1 MPAIRSA
8 LLIGLCL
15 AGPRVASAQKQ
26 DSSFAN
32 GITAGESDGEQR
44 RRQLFSRMKFDLGF
58 TNVTIGGGL
67 LFDGAGYAQDSI
79 SRAQVGG
86 IDPVIKLR
94 DFRFLLNG
102 RFKTRRSFT
111 WQTGIM
117 YDQPNKK
124 WLFRQTGLMVAVP
137 EIRSHFFIG
146 RAKEGFSLNKV
157 MTGYDGWSMERLP
170 FTDATIPLLAD
181 GVKWLALTPDRHFF
195 WNLGLFTDY
204 LSKGQSFSSYNQQF
218 VARVGWV
225 PIVSDSVGTLLHV
238 ALNFRAGSLDA
249 DSVRLRSKPESF
261 TAPYFIDT
269 KKFPATSASTMG
281 IETYYRPGRVMIG
294 GEYYW
299 QRVESPQNGN
309 PWFHGGEFVATWLTT
324 GETRSYNTVGNY
336 FRDISPDKT
345 VIEGGPGAWEA
356 VFKLSYSNL
365 TNGPIQ
371 GGTFWRATP
380 MLNWHMTDNVRLEFG
395 YGYGR
400 LFELGQRGVTHFFQS
415 RLQMQ
420 L

>member
-1 MPAIRSA
+1 
-8 LLIGLCL
+8 
-15 AGPRVASAQKQ
+15 VSAQKQ
-26 DSSFAN
+26 RDTTLAT

-44 RRQLFSRMKFDLGF
+44 RRQLFSRMKFDAGF
-58 TNVTIGGGL
+58 TTVTIGGGL

-79 SRAQVGG
+79 SRAQVGSL
-86 IDPVIKLR
+86 DPVIKLR

-102 RFKTRRSFT
+102 RFKTKRPIT

-117 YDQPNKK
+117 YDEPNKK

-137 EIRSHFFIG
+137 EIWSHFFIG

-170 FTDATIPLLAD
+170 FTDAVIPLLAD
-181 GVKWLALTPDRHFF
+181 GVKWLAITPDRHFF
-195 WNLGLFTDY
+195 WNLGMFTDY
-204 LSKGQSFSSYNQQF
+204 LSKGQSFSSYNHQF

-225 PIVSDSVGTLLHV
+225 PLVSDSVGTLLHV

-249 DSVRLRSKPESF
+249 DSVRLRSRPESF

-299 QRVESPQNGN
+299 QRVQSPQTGN

-336 FRDISPDKT
+336 FRDISPTKT
-345 VIEGGPGAWEA
+345 VVEGGPGAWEA

-365 TNGPIQ
+365 TNGPLQ
-371 GGTFWRATP
+371 GGIFWRATP

-400 LFELGQRGVTHFFQS
+400 LFELGARGVTHFFQS
-415 RLQMQ
+415 RIQMQ